1 MQYHLEDEEGDN
13 DIAYWE
19 EGTMNV
25 ERLIAITTIMVGYHL
40 IEKYD
45 SPVAGNTTIVR
56 IGD

>member
-1 MQYHLEDEEGDN
+1 MGDEEGDN
-13 DIAYWE
+13 DIAYWG

-45 SPVAGNTTIVR
+45 SPVAGKTTIVR